1 LYGSMVQANL
11 FLKGE
16 PDMQQQYETQYQE
29 AILRLRNESA
39 GKSMQDSYRYG
50 QPRQAVE

>member
-1 LYGSMVQANL
+1 
-11 FLKGE
+11 
-16 PDMQQQYETQYQE
+16 MQQQYEAQYQE